1 MSDVIRVEVYDAQ
14 DTAFSITFLEPPL
27 GKVTIQYEA
36 ESNRDMSKCFQHLC
50 CVFTFIFPIN
60 FS

>member
-36 ESNRDMSKCFQHLC
+36 ESNRDMSKCFSAFVLRLH
-50 CVFTFIFPIN
+50 IYIPY
-60 FS
+60 